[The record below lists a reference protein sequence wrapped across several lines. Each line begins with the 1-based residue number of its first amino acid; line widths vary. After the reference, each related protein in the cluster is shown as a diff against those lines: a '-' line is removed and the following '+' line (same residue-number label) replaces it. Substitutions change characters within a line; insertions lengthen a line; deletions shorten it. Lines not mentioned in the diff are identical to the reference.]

1 MILQEKDYV
10 TLLKVKQK
18 ERIKGELESLWKD
31 NDVMN
36 GTDGKFFYWSAVEQ
50 NASDWLITERD
61 QNGNQAVKEDG
72 EEEKVD
78 ILKL

>member
-1 MILQEKDYV
+1 
-10 TLLKVKQK
+10 
-18 ERIKGELESLWKD
+18 
-31 NDVMN
+31 MN